1 MERVV
6 LIDGTALIYRAFY
19 AIPSSFSTRDGTP
32 TNATYGFA
40 LMFRKILSGKKPKFG
55 AVVFDAPGKTF
66 RDEKFPAYKAQ
77 RPPMAGEMRVQIPWI
92 HRIVHAHDF
101 PLLSIPG
108 FEADDVIGT
117 LTRQSLEAGH
127 EVHIVS
133 GDKDFAQLIGP
144 HVRMLDTMRDISFD
158 PELVRKK
165 WGVTP
170 ELFVDHLALM
180 GDKVDNIPG
189 VPGIGQKGSAKLLN
203 EFGSLEAIYENIDQL
218 KGKQREN
225 LINHRS
231 DALLSRELATID
243 CDVPLTETLEDLLL
257 KPVEEA
263 QVNDLYRELEFNSLI
278 EGDDETEA
286 AVAEGQDI
294 EIVSSA
300 AALDVWLD
308 AHLGTLTVV
317 VLIEGGHMHGPL
329 AGVALGTAESDA
341 VYVPLAAPSG
351 ALGGDA
357 RATIAAVL
365 SDASRPK
372 VFHGYRDDRVALRRH
387 GFESILGVVGDTELA
402 SFLIDPSALRTHDL
416 DRVVKQFLQRTVRP
430 IKSAI
435 GAGKSQKAFQDVDAA
450 DVGTWAGERAIAI
463 AELWPVV
470 RQQLGEELQIDN
482 LETLCLPMSETLARM
497 QQVGVRVDPDVLSRL
512 QTEFA
517 GRRAEVQSRIHEHA
531 GREFNIGSPKQ
542 LGEVLF
548 DEMGLPIIK
557 RTKTGYSTNAE
568 VLERLAPK
576 HAIARDVLEWRSL
589 DKLINTYTEVLQRSI
604 HPDTGRIHATFQQT
618 SGVSGR
624 LITTDP
630 DLQRTPIRT
639 GDGKRIREAFIPRS
653 GWVFV
658 SADWSQIELRVLAHF
673 SKDPMLV
680 RAFRERIDLHR
691 QTASRIFEVPADA
704 VDSEQRNVGKTVNF
718 ATIYGQGAT
727 ALGQQLG
734 VPRKEA
740 KAMIDRYFE
749 VYAGVREWLDGTIAA
764 ATETGS
770 VTTILGRRRYI
781 PELKSNNW
789 RDKGYG
795 ERIAANTPIQGS
807 AADICKTAMM
817 EIHRRFDAAELAA
830 VMMVQIHDELL
841 FECPPAELD
850 QVVSIVRECMETCT
864 PLEVPLVVDIE
875 HGESWAAAH

>member
-19 AIPSSFSTRDGTP
+19 AIPSSFSTRYGTP

-66 RDEKFPAYKAQ
+66 RNERFPQYKAQ

-92 HRIVHAHDF
+92 HRIVEAHDF
-101 PLLSIPG
+101 PLLSVPG
-108 FEADDVIGT
+108 YEADDVIGT
-117 LTRQSLEAGH
+117 LSREALEAGH

-144 HVRMLDTMRDISFD
+144 HVRMLDTMRDISYD

-170 ELFVDHLALM
+170 ERFVDHLALM

-203 EFGSLEAIYENIDQL
+203 EYGSLEGIYENIDVL

-225 LINHRS
+225 LINYRS
-231 DALLSRELATID
+231 DAFLSRELATID
-243 CDVPLTETLEDLLL
+243 CCTPLRETLDDLILT
-257 KPVEEA
+257 PVDEA
-263 QVNDLYRELEFNSLI
+263 QVNELYRELEFNSLI

-286 AVAEGQDI
+286 AVAAGQEI
-294 EIVSSA
+294 EIAASA
-300 AALDVWLD
+300 CGLEAWLAMHD
-308 AHLGTLTVV
+308 GLLSVV
-317 VLIEGGHMHGPL
+317 VMIEGGHMHGPL
-329 AGVALGTAESDA
+329 AGVAFGTPDSEAIYA
-341 VYVPLAAPSG
+341 PLVASTG
-351 ALGGDA
+351 ALGADA
-357 RATIAAVL
+357 SRTIAEVL
-365 SDASRPK
+365 ADPERPK
-372 VFHGYRDDRVALRRH
+372 VFHGYRDDRVALMRH
-387 GFESILGVVGDTELA
+387 GFETVEGVVGDTELG
-402 SFLIDPSALRTHDL
+402 SFLIDPAALRTHDL

-430 IKSAI
+430 IKTVI
-435 GAGKSQKAFQDVDAA
+435 GAGKAQQALAEVDPTTL
-450 DVGTWAGERAIAI
+450 GGWAGERAIAI
-463 AELWPVV
+463 AELWPEI
-470 RQQLGEELQIDN
+470 RQQLGEELQIEN
-482 LETLCLPMSETLARM
+482 LDRLCLPMAETLARM
-497 QQVGVRVDPDVLSRL
+497 QYVGVRVDPEVLSRL
-512 QTEFA
+512 QYEFA
-517 GRRAEVQSRIHEHA
+517 ERRAEVQTRIYEHA

-542 LGEVLF
+542 LGGVLF
-548 DEMGLPIIK
+548 DEMGIPIIK

-568 VLERLAPK
+568 VLQRLAPK
-576 HAIARDVLEWRSL
+576 YAIARDVLEWRSL

-604 HPDTGRIHATFQQT
+604 HPETGRIHATFQQT

-639 GDGKRIREAFIPRS
+639 EDGKRIREAFVPRD
-653 GWVFV
+653 GWVFL

-680 RAFRERIDLHR
+680 HAFRECIDLHR
-691 QTASRIFEVPADA
+691 QTASRIFDVGPDD
-704 VDSEQRNVGKTVNF
+704 VTPDQRNVGKTVNF

-734 VPRKEA
+734 VSRSEA
-740 KAMIDRYFE
+740 KAMIDRYFS
-749 VYAGVREWLDGTIAA
+749 VYSGVREWLDRTIAA

-781 PELKSNNW
+781 QELKSNNW

-817 EIHRRFDAAELAA
+817 QIHRRFDAAGLEAA
-830 VMMVQIHDELL
+830 MMVQVHDELL

-850 QVVSIVRECMETCT
+850 QVVALVRECMETCIS
-864 PLEVPLVVDIE
+864 LEVPLVVDIG